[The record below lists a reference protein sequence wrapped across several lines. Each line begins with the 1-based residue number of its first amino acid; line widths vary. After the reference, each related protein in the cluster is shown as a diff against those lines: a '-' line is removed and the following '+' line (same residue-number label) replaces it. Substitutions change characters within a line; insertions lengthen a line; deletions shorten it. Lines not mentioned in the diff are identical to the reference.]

1 MTASLRPLAVRI
13 GAHWHVLRR
22 RSGLAL
28 PIIALVAGGFF
39 AGWLFGTLSAKAPP
53 TRDVVPIETAESV
66 AARTIEAPR
75 PPAAAPLPDELAAL
89 LAEEPEALAV
99 IPPRL
104 ARLEPGAEAET
115 VARVAIVLDDMGLL
129 VGATVRAIAL
139 DPAISLAFLPYAP
152 DTASL
157 SAEARR
163 AGHQVLLHMPMEPSG
178 DADPGP
184 DALLTRLSAEAI
196 RERLGAALDR
206 VPGAIGLNNH
216 MGSLFTA
223 DARAMAT
230 VLDEV
235 EARGLMILDSVT
247 TPRSVTADLATA
259 LGVPSGSRDVF
270 LDNERDPEAIERQL
284 AEVERIA
291 RSTGL
296 AVAIGHPY
304 DETLEVLARW
314 MPRARAAGLEFVP
327 ISAAATP
334 PLPDPVLAARPRQGF
349 AAPP

>member
-1 MTASLRPLAVRI
+1 
-13 GAHWHVLRR
+13 
-22 RSGLAL
+22 
-28 PIIALVAGGFF
+28 
-39 AGWLFGTLSAKAPP
+39 
-53 TRDVVPIETAESV
+53 
-66 AARTIEAPR
+66 
-75 PPAAAPLPDELAAL
+75 
-89 LAEEPEALAV
+89 
-99 IPPRL
+99 
-104 ARLEPGAEAET
+104 
-115 VARVAIVLDDMGLL
+115 
-129 VGATVRAIAL
+129 
-139 DPAISLAFLPYAP
+139 
-152 DTASL
+152 
-157 SAEARR
+157 
-163 AGHQVLLHMPMEPSG
+163 MEPSG

-223 DARAMAT
+223 DASAMAA

-247 TPRSVTADLATA
+247 TPHSVTTDLATA

-291 RSTGL
+291 RASGL

-314 MPRARAAGLEFVP
+314 VPRARAAGLVFVP
-327 ISAAATP
+327 ISAAAIP

-349 AAPP
+349 AAAP